1 MANYIIQT
9 VAFQVFFLLIYD
21 VFLKKETFFNWN
33 RLYLL
38 ATALLSVILPFIK
51 IESFKEVVPQQYII
65 ALPEIVLGQTAS
77 PTNTSVLLNAI
88 AIENGN
94 GFSFL
99 ELIFYI
105 GTIVAALFFIFK
117 LLKLL
122 VLIIKNPKTYIGK
135 LTLVKLINSNAAFSF
150 FQYVFL
156 GEFLNKEEKEAIL
169 KHELIHVKQRHTL
182 DLLFF
187 EVFRIL
193 FWFNPLVYMYQNRI
207 TTLHEFIADA
217 EAVKQDNKSNYYQ
230 NLLAQ
235 IFETKKISFINP
247 FFKESLIKK
256 RIVMLQKSKS
266 KQIHLFKYVLL
277 IPMLFGMLVYSSCIE
292 NTDVKDSSYNID
304 KEVLK
309 ETPLIKKIKDVKHQ
323 IEIQGNLSD
332 NEEKGL
338 ILLLNIVKGEAF
350 NQELV
355 NEVHNYTSQTSKSEL
370 TEMISEVFEQIQIQ
384 GNLNEE
390 EDKELKKLLVLTND
404 DAFDDPYFADIIKF
418 VDIPFGVIE
427 QPPVFPGC
435 EDLSNDEQ
443 RDCMA
448 KNISNH
454 VNSNFNIKLADSL
467 KLTGRQR
474 INVIFKID
482 TEGNIVDVRS
492 RAPHPGL
499 EEEAI
504 RVIKTLPKMI
514 PGEHKG
520 KKVNVPYS
528 LPIIFQVAEDDNNK
542 KVENLE
548 QDILLDIPF
557 AVVEQPPVFP
567 GCKDLSV
574 KEQKDCF
581 SMSITEFVNKNFKT
595 KLANELKLTG
605 RQRINVIFKIDTNGN
620 VEYVKARAPHP
631 GLEEEAIRV
640 IKTLPKMIPGEHK
653 GKKVNVPYSLPI
665 IFQVAE
671 KKVND

>member
-1 MANYIIQT
+1 
-9 VAFQVFFLLIYD
+9 
-21 VFLKKETFFNWN
+21 
-33 RLYLL
+33 
-38 ATALLSVILPFIK
+38 
-51 IESFKEVVPQQYII
+51 
-65 ALPEIVLGQTAS
+65 
-77 PTNTSVLLNAI
+77 
-88 AIENGN
+88 
-94 GFSFL
+94 
-99 ELIFYI
+99 
-105 GTIVAALFFIFK
+105 
-117 LLKLL
+117 
-122 VLIIKNPKTYIGK
+122 
-135 LTLVKLINSNAAFSF
+135 
-150 FQYVFL
+150 
-156 GEFLNKEEKEAIL
+156 
-169 KHELIHVKQRHTL
+169 
-182 DLLFF
+182 
-187 EVFRIL
+187 
-193 FWFNPLVYMYQNRI
+193 
-207 TTLHEFIADA
+207 
-217 EAVKQDNKSNYYQ
+217 
-230 NLLAQ
+230 
-235 IFETKKISFINP
+235 
-247 FFKESLIKK
+247 
-256 RIVMLQKSKS
+256 
-266 KQIHLFKYVLL
+266 
-277 IPMLFGMLVYSSCIE
+277 MLVYTSCIE

-435 EDLSNDEQ
+435 EDLSTDEQ